1 MTSIRVAIFASGS
14 GSNARRIMEY
24 FKGHPSILI
33 SLVVSNKPDAG
44 ALQHAADCQV
54 SSVYISNAAMRQ
66 GDEVLHVLESHQIDV
81 IVLAGFM
88 LLVPSCLI
96 EAYTDRIVNIHPAL
110 LPKFGGKGMY
120 GHHVHEA
127 VHEANESESGIT
139 VHLVNARYDEGPIL
153 AQFSVPLAT
162 TDTADDI
169 ERKVRALEIA
179 HYAPTIEEW
188 LVSRQIKSKKPD

>member
-24 FKGHPSILI
+24 FKGHPTIHIDLLI
-33 SLVVSNKPDAG
+33 SNKTEAG
-44 ALQHAADCQV
+44 ALLHAAECGVPSV
-54 SSVYISNAAMRQ
+54 SISNAAMRQ

-139 VHLVNARYDEGPIL
+139 IHLVNARYDEGPIL

-188 LVSRQIKSKKPD
+188 LVSHQIKSKKPD

>member
-33 SLVVSNKPDAG
+33 SLVISNKSAAG
-44 ALQHAADCQV
+44 ALQHASDCQV
-54 SSVYISNAAMRQ
+54 SSVYISNAQMRQ
-66 GDEVLHVLESHQIDV
+66 GDDVLHVLESHQIDV

-96 EAYTDRIVNIHPAL
+96 EAYPDRIVNIHPAL

-120 GHHVHEA
+120 GRHVHEA
-127 VHEANESESGIT
+127 VHGANESESGIT
-139 VHLVNARYDEGPIL
+139 IHLVNTRYDEGPIL

-169 ERKVRALEIA
+169 ERKVRALEIE

-188 LVSRQIKSKKPD
+188 LISRQIKSKKPD

>member
-24 FKGHPSILI
+24 FKGHPSIHISLLI
-33 SLVVSNKPDAG
+33 SNKSDAG
-44 ALQHAADCQV
+44 ALQHAAECQV
-54 SSVYISNAAMRQ
+54 PSVYIPNAAMRQ
-66 GDEVLHVLESHQIDV
+66 GDQVLEVLNSNQIDV

-88 LLVPSCLI
+88 LLVPSTLI
-96 EAYTDRIVNIHPAL
+96 HAYTDRIVNIHPAL

-127 VHEANESESGIT
+127 VQKADEKESGIT

-153 AQFSVPLAT
+153 AQFSVPLLSD
-162 TDTADDI
+162 DTAEDV
-169 ERKVRALEIA
+169 ERKVRGLEIA
-179 HYAPTIEEW
+179 HYAPTIEAW
-188 LVSRQIKSKKPD
+188 LRSDWAKSKKPD